1 MAVEIQTFKG
11 PEPGV
16 EAGVIDDARKRQRQ
30 RRLRVTYGA
39 FAGLVLAGGLVGSLL
54 GGSHRTGHRAVEPP
68 LAREHVLAVRRSAP
82 RISPGLEGGAYG
94 WAVEAGDGGGSC
106 CTIPTASPGGIEIG
120 AIASWSPAKH
130 EDTITAL
137 VSSGVARFAEVGTRV
152 QTTTLETLPYGLRLA
167 RIRVIAT
174 SDVHGGLRA
183 FSARGTELGYL
194 PQGGSRSNARWWQS
208 PSAPPAGPCQ
218 LGASGVPGL
227 TPQWG
232 QIAASIKPYP
242 RKIIGRAFFSCAST
256 EYYLHH
262 WPLETAILLDAQHP
276 GTAPAAIPVM
286 HGVRG
291 APGVY
296 EARGAFDGDLTARRQ
311 GNAWLVVAGGS
322 GPGQRLEVL
331 HHLKTTIALGAV

>member
-1 MAVEIQTFKG
+1 MAVEIQSAKPPG
-11 PEPGV
+11 PEV

-30 RRLRVTYGA
+30 RRLRVLYGA
-39 FAGLVLAGGLVGSLL
+39 SAGLVLAAGSIGSLL
-54 GGSHRTGHRAVEPP
+54 GGSHRTGHRAGERP
-68 LAREHVLAVRRSAP
+68 LALEHVLAKRRPAP
-82 RISPGLEGGAYG
+82 LISPGLDGGSYG
-94 WAVEAGDGGGSC
+94 WAVEADDGGGSC
-106 CTIPTASPGGIEIG
+106 CTLPVASAGGVQIG
-120 AIASWSPAKH
+120 AVAFWSPAKH

-137 VSSGVARFAEVGTRV
+137 VSSGVARFAEAGTRV
-152 QTTTLETLPYGLRLA
+152 QTTTLEAFPDGLRLT

-174 SDVHGGLRA
+174 SDAHGGLRA
-183 FSARGTELGYL
+183 LSARGTELGYL

-208 PSAPPAGPCQ
+208 PSTPPAGPCQ
-218 LGASGVPGL
+218 LDAAGVSGL
-227 TPQWG
+227 TAQWG

-256 EYYLHH
+256 EYYLHR

-276 GTAPAAIPVM
+276 GSPPAAIPGM
-286 HGVRG
+286 HAVPG

-322 GPGQRLEVL
+322 GLEQRLEVL
-331 HHLKTTIALGAV
+331 RHLTTTISPGAA